1 MHLQTANCGGKK
13 LVKCTIPNIKC
24 TSSKLNDNAAVYIK
38 SCFLLA
44 YQCSRW
50 FFCMAFDDFVEHM
63 LEDINE
69 PQLTKKKAKKAPRD
83 ILFSEHQSVSTNRQ
97 FLPQNLKFCLNRDIK
112 VRQQKN
118 KLCLSESA
126 VGGGLQSFS
135 VLHTKP
141 TE

>member
-1 MHLQTANCGGKK
+1 M
-13 LVKCTIPNIKC
+13 I
-24 TSSKLNDNAAVYIK
+24 
-38 SCFLLA
+38 FE
-44 YQCSRW
+44 
-50 FFCMAFDDFVEHM
+50 DFVEHM

-69 PQLTKKKAKKAPRD
+69 PQLAKKPPRD

-97 FLPQNLKFCLNRDIK
+97 FFPQNLKFCLNRDIK

-118 KLCLSESA
+118 ELRLSESA
-126 VGGGLQSFS
+126 VGGRLQSFS

>member
-1 MHLQTANCGGKK
+1 MT
-13 LVKCTIPNIKC
+13 
-24 TSSKLNDNAAVYIK
+24 
-38 SCFLLA
+38 
-44 YQCSRW
+44 
-50 FFCMAFDDFVEHM
+50 FDDFVEHM

-69 PQLTKKKAKKAPRD
+69 PQLIKKKKAKKPPRD

-97 FLPQNLKFCLNRDIK
+97 FFPQNLKFCLNRDIK

-118 KLCLSESA
+118 KLRLSESA
-126 VGGGLQSFS
+126 VGGGLLSFS